1 MTTLTLEAMRML
13 RGAQTGKRE
22 GGEFCGIM
30 VGSLFGAAYLFG
42 LFSASLIYM
51 FTPVVCLFDYE
62 GYL

>member
-1 MTTLTLEAMRML
+1 MTTLTLDAMRML
-13 RGAQTGKRE
+13 RGAQTGE
-22 GGEFCGIM
+22 GERGAYCGVM
-30 VGSLFGAAYLFG
+30 VGSLLGAAYLFG